1 LFGQGPGSGHS
12 RQIWFV
18 GVMLLILIALIAGVA
33 LGLAPTPTKRAAHP
47 ATATVLP
54 SSTNFTA
61 ETKSPTV
68 KPSTTA
74 SPTALC
80 RVPAALVTPTQTAK
94 PSLKPSSTTTPTT
107 TPTPTLTPTP
117 TNVPPDDHYWL
128 ERPISPEGYD
138 RATRYYPY
146 ASRADGSYPI
156 HHGLDFVNPMD
167 TPILAVAPGTII
179 IACDDLTEVYGARTN
194 FYGML
199 IILEID
205 DTFQGKPIYI
215 LYGHL
220 SEISVVVG
228 QHVEAGEQIGLV
240 GMGGVAMGPHLH
252 MEVRYAENDYGAT
265 VNPDLW
271 VRPLQGHGTLA
282 GLVLSPDDQ
291 PVAEARIALYHAD
304 APDDLVREIFT
315 YPAKE
320 VNPDPAWGENFT
332 SGDLPAGRWI
342 AEIYHHQRL
351 YTETVTIESGLTTWL
366 TIHTAQ

>member
-1 LFGQGPGSGHS
+1 
-12 RQIWFV
+12 
-18 GVMLLILIALIAGVA
+18 MLLILIALIIGVA

-47 ATATVLP
+47 ATATFLP
-54 SSTNFTA
+54 SPTNFAA

-68 KPSTTA
+68 EPSATA
-74 SPTALC
+74 SPT
-80 RVPAALVTPTQTAK
+80 ALVTPTQTVK
-94 PSLKPSSTTTPTT
+94 PSPKPSSTTTPTA

-117 TNVPPDDHYWL
+117 TDVPPDDHYWL
-128 ERPISPEGYD
+128 ERPISPEGYE

-194 FYGML
+194 FYGL
-199 IILEID
+199 LVTQEID
-205 DTFQGKPIYI
+205 DTFQGEPIYI

-228 QHVEAGEQIGLV
+228 QHVETGEQIGLV
-240 GMGGVAMGPHLH
+240 GMGGVAMGAHLH

-271 VRPLQGHGTLA
+271 VRPLQDYGTLA

-291 PVAEARIALYHAD
+291 PVVEAKIALYRAD
-304 APDDLVREIFT
+304 APDDLVGELFT

-320 VNPDPAWGENFT
+320 VNPDPAWGENFA
-332 SGDLPAGRWI
+332 SGDLPVGRWI
-342 AEIYHHQRL
+342 AEVYHHQRL
-351 YTETVTIESGLTTWL
+351 YTETITIESGLTTWL